1 LSGIQIAPKEDET
14 KALQKYSG
22 PFEELSL
29 PEQFLLVMSTVPRL
43 NEKIHLLILVHQFEV
58 RPFLS
63 TWCMDAAFCS
73 DLVHVSSVEVLAIT
87 IQCPSELCSFDW
99 RGRPM

>member
-1 LSGIQIAPKEDET
+1 MGGVQIAPKEDET

-22 PFEELSL
+22 PPEDLSL

-58 RPFLS
+58 NPPSFLS
-63 TWCMDAAFCS
+63 
-73 DLVHVSSVEVLAIT
+73 
-87 IQCPSELCSFDW
+87 
-99 RGRPM
+99 